1 MKRIL
6 SLFLIIVL
14 TLSIAPSIHA
24 NAAASKVKISSK
36 SAVVVEGDYLY
47 LSMKGTKQKVIWTSS
62 NSNIATVSKKG
73 KVTTNSTGRVTIT
86 AKIGKKKYSCKV
98 VIIPNIDPNYKTDK
112 DREYEIAER
121 EYIDNFASDTV
132 AITDTPDIAEESRVE
147 DDAALQERISAMS
160 RYGFG
165 SSEDLETSIGK
176 SYMEFCNS
184 WVSEFELKNTY
195 KISAVRNW
203 PKNQIYLMQEFD
215 NKIIIENTPDK
226 FVSGEIYSGSG
237 LQYQYLEKFEYEGE
251 SYIENQFYFNR
262 EDLITAG
269 VIK

>member
-6 SLFLIIVL
+6 SLLLIIVL
-14 TLSIAPSIHA
+14 TLSMAPSVHA
-24 NAAASKVKISSK
+24 DAATSKVKISSK

-47 LSMKGTKQKVIWTSS
+47 LSMKGTKQKVTWTSS
-62 NSNIATVSKKG
+62 NSYIATVSKKG

-132 AITDTPDIAEESRVE
+132 VIPDTPDTAEESNVE
-147 DDAALQERISAMS
+147 DDVALQERISAMS
-160 RYGFG
+160 RYGLG
-165 SSEDLETSIGK
+165 SSEDLETNIGK
-176 SYMEFCNS
+176 AYIEFCNS
-184 WVSEFELKNTY
+184 WVSEYELKNTY
-195 KISAVRNW
+195 IISVVWNW
-203 PKNQIYLMQEFD
+203 PKNQVYLILDID
-215 NKIIIENTPDK
+215 NNFILENAPDK

-237 LQYQYLEKFEYEGE
+237 VQYQYLEKFEYEGE